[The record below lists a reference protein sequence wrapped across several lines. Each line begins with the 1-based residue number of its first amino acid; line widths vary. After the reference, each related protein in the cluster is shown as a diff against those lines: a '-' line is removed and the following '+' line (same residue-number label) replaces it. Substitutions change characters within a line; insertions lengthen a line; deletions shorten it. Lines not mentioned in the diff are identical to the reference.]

1 MRTVKKL
8 SIPAIIIIIWIVW
21 TNFTIE
27 VTQLSISEDKLP
39 SEFNGFKIAHVSD
52 LHNKDWKDQLI
63 RKLEDEKP
71 DVVCIT
77 GDLIDSNKT
86 DIDIAMDFV
95 NRAVEI
101 APVYYVAGNHEAWTK
116 NYPELKNRLIKSGVV
131 MMDDRSEFIEREGS
145 KIQIIGLEDPEF
157 IKRGDLKGLE
167 DLTLEKKLERLLD
180 GDYFTITLSHRPE
193 IFDAYVNAGADLV
206 LTGHAHGGQFR
217 IPFIGG
223 VIAPNQGLF
232 PKYTSGVYNKDK
244 TSMVV
249 SRGLGNSILSVR
261 INNRPEL
268 VIVTLSNED

>member
-8 SIPAIIIIIWIVW
+8 SIPAIIIIIWMVW

-63 RKLEDEKP
+63 RKLEKEKP
-71 DVVCIT
+71 DVVFIT

-86 DIDIAMDFV
+86 DIGIAMNFV

-101 APVYYVAGNHEAWTK
+101 APIYYVTGNHEAWTK
-116 NYPELKNRLIKSGVV
+116 DYPELENRLIKSGVV

-167 DLTLEKKLERLLD
+167 DLTLEKKLERLLVK
-180 GDYFTITLSHRPE
+180 DYFSITLSHRPE
-193 IFDAYVNAGADLV
+193 IFSSYVNAGADLV
-206 LTGHAHGGQFR
+206 LAGHAHGGQFR

-232 PKYTSGVYNKDK
+232 PKYTSGVYTKDK